1 MRSIALNS
9 ICVLVSLAT
18 ALAVCEAGLRL
29 FHPRYHHAARAQSVP
44 DEQRIWKPLGY
55 SHSLMLHPDTGLLHR
70 VMHNNLGARQ
80 HRNFDQESLDGAV
93 NLAFFGDSFTA
104 NVRLPV
110 QYSFHAVLDFLLN
123 ASPPA
128 PAPPLYPPPRFNVLN
143 FGVDGYGPGQQYRQ
157 YQGLP
162 PKVKATINHVFYL
175 FTGND
180 VDDLPRHGIYSL
192 NNTGN
197 LVEHLPVRTSD
208 WEKAIGR
215 AHLTYAVMDG
225 AERLRREWT
234 EMFHIDQK
242 RAERRPGPG
251 APATGGRDDPKYRLW
266 QAVVQRWQRAVESA
280 GASFTVLGSPTAAVP
295 ASVEVFRLRDCMR
308 DNLPDP
314 PPRHML
320 RFENDGH
327 WNEGANMVAAH
338 CLYRFVAKRLGLPP
352 ASDEALA
359 RQRDVYYRAFLQAP
373 EWLGGRWLPEPPWRL
388 PGAFSASASRGIVEK
403 YLALEASERRSDRW
417 DDHWR
422 PVVEAAKAEGVLG
435 RAAWDVY
442 AAWDERLMVY
452 VKASCRD
459 EDLEPTFFL
468 RVWPERNDADSFRA
482 VPFLD
487 NDLSFV
493 IRRTTDECVVGAHL
507 PDVAFSKARVGQF
520 VRPVQ
525 DGRIIGERRNVWAVD
540 LPLREYPD

>member
-1 MRSIALNS
+1 MRSIALNA

-29 FHPRYHHAARAQSVP
+29 FHPRYHHAVRAQSVP

-55 SHSLMLHPDTGLLHR
+55 SHSFMLHPDTGLLHR

-80 HRNFDQESLDGAV
+80 HRDFDQESLDGAV
-93 NLAFFGDSFTA
+93 NLAFFGDSVTA

-123 ASPPA
+123 ANSPSSESVPR
-128 PAPPLYPPPRFNVLN
+128 RFNVLN

-162 PKVKATINHVFYL
+162 PKVKAAVDHVFYL
-175 FTGND
+175 FTSND
-180 VDDLPRHGIYSL
+180 FDDVYRHGIYSL
-192 NNTGN
+192 DNAGN
-197 LVEHLPVRTSD
+197 LVERLPAQTPG
-208 WEKAIGR
+208 WKKAIAGL
-215 AHLTYAVMDG
+215 HLTYAVMDG
-225 AERLRREWT
+225 AVRLRREWA
-234 EMFHIDQK
+234 ERFPADQK
-242 RAERRPGPG
+242 TLGQG
-251 APATGGRDDPKYRLW
+251 HSPALRGVDPEYRLW
-266 QAVVQRWQRAVESA
+266 QAVVLRWQRAVESA
-280 GASFTVLGSPTAAVP
+280 GASFTVLAAP
-295 ASVEVFRLRDCMR
+295 AAAMPESVEMFRLRDCQR
-308 DNLPDP
+308 AHLPHP

-320 RFENDGH
+320 RFEYDSH
-327 WNEGANMVAAH
+327 WNEGGNMLAAH

-352 ASDEALA
+352 ASDEVLS

-373 EWLGGRWLPEPPWRL
+373 EWLGGRWLPEPPWAL
-388 PGAFSASASRGIVEK
+388 PGTVSASAGRAIVER
-403 YLALEASERRSDRW
+403 YLALEASERSSDQW
-417 DDHWR
+417 DDHWA
-422 PVVEAAKAEGVLG
+422 PVVEAAKAEGVLA

-452 VKASCRD
+452 VKAPCRD

-468 RVWPERNDADSFRA
+468 RVWPERNDADSARA
-482 VPFLD
+482 VPFFG
-487 NDLSFV
+487 NDMSFV

-507 PDVAFSKARVGQF
+507 PDAAFSKARVGQF
-520 VRPVQ
+520 VRPVEE
-525 DGRIIGERRNVWAVD
+525 GRVIGERRNVWAVD